1 MPAGKVLAMQVHY
14 NTDNGVEADQ
24 CTFELMYLNGIEP
37 NDFHEAYL
45 IPLVAD
51 NFNIPANAVGYEH
64 HESYSNPIGLPIKVW
79 GLLPHMHT
87 RGKHISMQSDSE
99 CLVDVPDWDFHWQTQ
114 YFRPQPYVMGEL
126 DHVKMS
132 CTWDNP
138 DNRDITWGEGTSDE
152 MCFAF
157 VYATL

>member
-1 MPAGKVLAMQVHY
+1 
-14 NTDNGVEADQ
+14 
-24 CTFELMYLNGIEP
+24 MYLNGIEP

-64 HESYSNPIGLPIKVW
+64 HETYSNPAGFPIKVW

-87 RGKHISMQSDSE
+87 RGKHINMSSDSE

-114 YFRPQPYVMGEL
+114 YFRPQPYVMGES
-126 DHVKMS
+126 DHVTMS

-138 DNRDITWGEGTSDE
+138 DNRNITWGEGTSDE
-152 MCFAF
+152 MCLAYLY
-157 VYATL
+157 VTGP